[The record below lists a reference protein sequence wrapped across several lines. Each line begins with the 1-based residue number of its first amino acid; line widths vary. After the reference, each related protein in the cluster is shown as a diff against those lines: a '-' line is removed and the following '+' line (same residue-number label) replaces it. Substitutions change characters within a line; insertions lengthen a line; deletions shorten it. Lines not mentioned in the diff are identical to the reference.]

1 MPMFGSADLEK
12 VVVDLR
18 DELVSGKVQMVPEL
32 FTVLRV
38 LADRMDGGARFV
50 ILGSVSPI

>member
-1 MPMFGSADLEK
+1 MFGSADLEK